1 MVMNMLRLFSQFLK
15 EVFKL
20 YLTFGKR
27 LFDIIFSILL
37 IVILFPLFIAIS
49 ILIKIFDTGPL
60 IFYQK
65 RIGLNENLFIIYK
78 FRSMPINTADIPS
91 NKISKLNLNWVN
103 RFIRR
108 TNLDELPQLFN
119 ILRGDMSFV
128 GPRPAILSQKSLIEY
143 RKNNNVFL
151 FRPGV
156 TGLAQILSF
165 DGMSDY
171 KKAKYDK
178 DYVSSISFKNDILI
192 ILKTCIYLLKP
203 PPIY

>member
-1 MVMNMLRLFSQFLK
+1 M
-15 EVFKL
+15 
-20 YLTFGKR
+20 
-27 LFDIIFSILL
+27 
-37 IVILFPLFIAIS
+37 IVIWICFSNF
-49 ILIKIFDTGPL
+49 F
-60 IFYQK
+60 
-65 RIGLNENLFIIYK
+65 E
-78 FRSMPINTADIPS
+78 INS

-128 GPRPAILSQKSLIEY
+128 GPRPAILSQKSLIDC
-143 RKNNNVFL
+143 RKKNNVLL

-171 KKAKYDK
+171 ELSMEATGENAIYSVGLKYITNF
-178 DYVSSISFKNDILI
+178 ISRPVIGVYFF
-192 ILKTCIYLLKP
+192 CIKFF
-203 PPIY
+203 